1 VYGTM
6 GGEGQPQT
14 QAAMV
19 TRIVDY
25 QLSPQDAIEAP
36 RWLYGRTWGAESNNV
51 RLEARFPQEVVESL
65 ERRGHAIEIV
75 EPYAHIMGHAG
86 AILIEPENQ
95 VLYGASDP
103 RSDGIAVGY

>member
-1 VYGTM
+1 
-6 GGEGQPQT
+6 
-14 QAAMV
+14 V

-25 QLSPQDAIEAP
+25 RLSPQDAIDAP
-36 RWLYGRTWGAESNNV
+36 RMLYGRTWGAEANNV
-51 RLEARFPQEVVESL
+51 RLEARVPQEVKESL

-95 VLYGASDP
+95 VLYGATDP
-103 RSDGIAVGY
+103 RSDGIALGY

>member
-6 GGEGQPQT
+6 GGEGQSQT

-19 TRIVDY
+19 TPMIDRR
-25 QLSPQDAIEAP
+25 LSPQDAIEAP
-36 RWLYGRTWGAESNNV
+36 RLLYGRTWGAKANNV
-51 RLEARFPQEVVESL
+51 RLEARVPQEVVQGRQ
-65 ERRGHAIEIV
+65 RRGRPSEIV

-86 AILIEPENQ
+86 AILIEPENH

-103 RSDGIAVGY
+103 RSDGAALGY